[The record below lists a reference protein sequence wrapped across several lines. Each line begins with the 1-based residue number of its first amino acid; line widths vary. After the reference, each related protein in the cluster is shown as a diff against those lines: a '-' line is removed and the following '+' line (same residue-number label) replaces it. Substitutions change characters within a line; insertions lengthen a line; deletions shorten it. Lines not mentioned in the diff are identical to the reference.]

1 MYIYDICIYVDK
13 YTYTYIYIYMYMY
26 IITVYIHDTRET
38 YVLLFNKL
46 MSSNILK
53 G

>member
-1 MYIYDICIYVDK
+1 MYIYVDK
-13 YTYTYIYIYMYMY
+13 YTYTYIYIY